1 MTVQQDSYDETDDE
15 SSTIPDDLDPSEV
28 DRPKTDDNQTTAG
41 DAGADAGASAQEE
54 DQNAF
59 FRCESVKP

>member
-1 MTVQQDSYDETDDE
+1 V
-15 SSTIPDDLDPSEV
+15 
-28 DRPKTDDNQTTAG
+28 AG
-41 DAGADAGASAQEE
+41 DAGASAQEE